1 MQNTTDR
8 RIRLGA
14 ILSAVVIIGL
24 LGGYLAVVLYGLLME
39 AFLPLVAAMILV
51 IYGLVILAIMVGV
64 VIALH
69 QRLKELEGGEEADA
83 RKY

>member
-1 MQNTTDR
+1 M
-8 RIRLGA
+8 
-14 ILSAVVIIGL
+14 
-24 LGGYLAVVLYGLLME
+24 LYGLLME
-39 AFLPLVAAMILV
+39 AFLPLVAAVILV
-51 IYGLVILAIMVGV
+51 IYGLAILAIMVGV